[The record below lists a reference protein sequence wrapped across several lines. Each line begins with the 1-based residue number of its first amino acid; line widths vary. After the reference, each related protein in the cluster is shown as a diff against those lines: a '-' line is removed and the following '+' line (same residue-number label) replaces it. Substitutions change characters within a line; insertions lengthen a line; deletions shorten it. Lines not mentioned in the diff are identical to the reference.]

1 MARRIIRCE
10 HGFPREWCEQQGCPH
25 WCGVAKNKFYMPDH
39 IDGEPVAYR
48 VFERWPVQ
56 KDEEEDDA
64 DSEE

>member
-1 MARRIIRCE
+1 
-10 HGFPREWCEQQGCPH
+10 
-25 WCGVAKNKFYMPDH
+25 MPDH